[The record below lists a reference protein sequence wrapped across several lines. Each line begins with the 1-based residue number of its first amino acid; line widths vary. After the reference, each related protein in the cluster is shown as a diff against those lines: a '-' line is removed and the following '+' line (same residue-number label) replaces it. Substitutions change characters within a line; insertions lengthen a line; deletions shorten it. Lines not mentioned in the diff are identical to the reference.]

1 MNSNNNQSSPQ
12 STSSRTIIIDEH
24 HISNFSSD
32 VQSLHATT
40 NIAVLETVPDPLTF
54 LREYVSLSKPVIIR
68 NAFPK
73 MSLDDMVQG
82 NEDLMLHVD
91 VTPDGHGDCIRTVDG
106 KRMFVMPLVR
116 EMTLDQLTRGLRKQ
130 HDQMQG
136 ENLDHSKEEK
146 DDEDDEEEA
155 VVDGTII
162 QKGNSRNQTTYLQ
175 KKVETDEN
183 GLVVFCSSS
192 SSTAPNNEK
201 DQSRDNTRGEN
212 FHHQND
218 DNLPPFITESASD
231 ILYYSRQNDCLRKE
245 VQPLMKFFPSTISFA
260 EEAFNTKP
268 EAVNI
273 WIGNEKSVSSIHKD
287 HYENIMCV
295 ASGEKEFT
303 ICPPLD
309 AMFLKESS
317 FPTGTFRRD
326 SPHDTWRIVQVDDGG
341 NREDDSVTMTRT
353 TRWIESFNAKK
364 LLSTNEIERQEYLD
378 QHPLLKYAHPMKVT
392 VKAGDM
398 FYLPC
403 LWYHQVTQTCE
414 TVAVN
419 YWYDMRFD
427 SPHWCIF
434 HLLEE
439 VRHDAS

>member
-1 MNSNNNQSSPQ
+1 MNSNNSNKNQTSPK
-12 STSSRTIIIDEH
+12 STSSRNIIIDEN

-32 VQSLHATT
+32 VQSLHAT

-73 MSLDDMVQG
+73 MSLDDLIQG

-130 HDQMQG
+130 HQMQG

-146 DDEDDEEEA
+146 EEA
-155 VVDGTII
+155 VVDRTVT
-162 QKGNSRNQTTYLQ
+162 QKGNSCNQITGTLQ

-183 GLVVFCSSS
+183 GLEVFYSSS
-192 SSTAPNNEK
+192 SSTASNGK
-201 DQSRDNTRGEN
+201 DQSRDNTRGGIS
-212 FHHQND
+212 HHQND

-245 VQPLMKFFPSTISFA
+245 VQPLMKFFPFTISFA
-260 EEAFNTKP
+260 DEAFNTKP

-295 ASGEKEFT
+295 TCGEKEFT

-326 SPHDTWRIVQVDDGG
+326 SPQEPWRIVQVDDGC
-341 NREDDSVTMTRT
+341 NHEDDGVTMTRT

-364 LLSTNEIERQEYLD
+364 LLSSTNEIERQEYLD

-439 VRHDAS
+439 VRHDA